1 MHIDMLCILDGRR
14 LTHQFVNRYSKWYE
28 VFDFTINKFYAKR
41 NLLGGT
47 FGHINSTECLKF
59 LIVYVIVLYYISTGR
74 SAIRINF
81 VVFFFNLLSL
91 ALAHTYNNKYSFNT
105 QKY

>member
-1 MHIDMLCILDGRR
+1 MHTDMLCILDSRR
-14 LTHQFVNRYSKWYE
+14 LTHQLVNRYSKWYE

-47 FGHINSTECLKF
+47 FGHINSIECLKF

-81 VVFFFNLLSL
+81 IFFFNLLSL
-91 ALAHTYNNKYSFNT
+91 VLAHTYNNEYSFNT

>member
-1 MHIDMLCILDGRR
+1 MHIDMLCILDSTR
-14 LTHQFVNRYSKWYE
+14 LTHQFDNRYSKWYE
-28 VFDFTINKFYAKR
+28 VFDFTINKLYAKR

-59 LIVYVIVLYYISTGR
+59 LIVHVIVLYYISTGR

-81 VVFFFNLLSL
+81 VFFSICYL
-91 ALAHTYNNKYSFNT
+91 
-105 QKY
+105 